1 MKKIIV
7 DIFNDGEV
15 IIETRGFKGPV
26 CLAESQFIKDILGKE
41 TASQLSPL
49 FYHKENQQ
57 VKKYIPICG

>member
-15 IIETRGFKGPV
+15 IIETRGFKGPL

-41 TASQLSPL
+41 TASQLSPM
-49 FYHKENQQ
+49 FYHKDKQE
-57 VKKYIPICG
+57 VKKYVPICG

>member
-41 TASQLSPL
+41 TASQLSPM
-49 FYHKENQQ
+49 FYHKDKQE